1 MTPRDRPE
9 PLPSLKVLQREL
21 EDDGITGRAVHL
33 ARAARASSDVSTELL
48 RLQTRAVAKE
58 KRPPPGP
65 EIAA

>member
-9 PLPSLKVLQREL
+9 PLPSLKILQREL
-21 EDDGITGRAVHL
+21 ENDGITGRAVHL

-48 RLQTRAVAKE
+48 RLQRAVAKE